1 MWCHGC
7 SSYQILKVTNFCRL
21 FLQSISCSISFP
33 ISPTPSYPLL
43 SELLS
48 IFPCFSYYRSFLILI
63 ILPTSN
69 LFSCHFIIHV
79 ADKLVIKHS
88 FNLVISPT
96 WRLHQLSTTYRWSP
110 KGLFW
115 QFKTLTTELQPL
127 QTALTIHVIGPVPQ
141 LNSALSCLELFW
153 FYAFAETKPAGLE
166 CTFSLY
172 ALNSIHHSSQNASPL
187 FFVKASKFTPAQV
200 IFLFLWITVEIF
212 FPLLSHSFR

>member
-115 QFKTLTTELQPL
+115 QFKTQPHTEIGCPLRFYLQ
-127 QTALTIHVIGPVPQ
+127 
-141 LNSALSCLELFW
+141 
-153 FYAFAETKPAGLE
+153 
-166 CTFSLY
+166 
-172 ALNSIHHSSQNASPL
+172 L
-187 FFVKASKFTPAQV
+187 FFNFKD
-200 IFLFLWITVEIF
+200 IFLGLGFLIFLKQKWINTV
-212 FPLLSHSFR
+212 SMVDKKR

>member
-21 FLQSISCSISFP
+21 FLQSISCSSSFP
-33 ISPTPSYPLL
+33 ISPTPSYPIL

-127 QTALTIHVIGPVPQ
+127 QTALTIHFIGPVPQ

-166 CTFSLY
+166 CTLFSLPSQSHPS
-172 ALNSIHHSSQNASPL
+172 LKSKRKFLILCEGFQIHSSPSDLFIPL
-187 FFVKASKFTPAQV
+187 NYCRD
-200 IFLFLWITVEIF
+200 IFPPSVPFI
-212 FPLLSHSFR
+212 